1 MDQIHFGKPVT
12 GDRALYSITGLV
24 EDSGVAPSFPVP
36 VSGFRLGTKAADQ
49 A

>member
-12 GDRALYSITGLV
+12 GDRALYSISGLV
-24 EDSGVAPSFPVP
+24 EDSGAIISG
-36 VSGFRLGTKAADQ
+36 SGFRLGTKAADQ